1 MTKYLVRLQCDK
13 IKWFKMKKAE
23 RLMVSLHTR
32 LYWNG
37 DKFYTKD
44 KHSSDAI
51 RVTPIDSNQVGMVTP
66 EIINPNDIRAEI
78 MSTEISG
85 QKKKAWLN
93 MDASKLWMYLVA
105 AIIGG
110 TVLYT
115 VLIKG
120 GL

>member
-37 DKFYTKD
+37 DKFYVKD
-44 KHSSDAI
+44 KNSSDAI
-51 RVTPIDSNQVGMVTP
+51 RVTPIDSNQVAMVTP
-66 EIINPNDIRAEI
+66 ELINPDDIRAEL
-78 MSTEISG
+78 MSKEISG
-85 QKKKAWLN
+85 QKKKAWLD
-93 MDASKLWMYLVA
+93 MDASKIWMYLVG
-105 AIIGG
+105 AIVIG
-110 TVLYT
+110 LIAYT
-115 VLIKG
+115 VLSNG

>member
-1 MTKYLVRLQCDK
+1 MTKWLVRIECDR
-13 IKWFKMKKAE
+13 IKFFKVKKAT
-23 RLMVSLHTR
+23 RQLLTLHGR
-32 LYWNG
+32 LYRN
-37 DKFYTKD
+37 DDCLYVKD
-44 KHSSDAI
+44 KHCSDAYRI
-51 RVTPIDSNQVGMVTP
+51 FQIDSNQVGKPRPMLVD
-66 EIINPNDIRAEI
+66 PNDTRAMI
-78 MSTEISG
+78 MSKEISG

-115 VLIKG
+115 VLING